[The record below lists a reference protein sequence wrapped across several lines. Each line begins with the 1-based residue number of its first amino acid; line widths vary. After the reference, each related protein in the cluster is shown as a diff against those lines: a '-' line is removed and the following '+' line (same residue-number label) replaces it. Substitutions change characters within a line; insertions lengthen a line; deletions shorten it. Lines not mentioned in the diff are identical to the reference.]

1 MDTSDR
7 QPTIDLAVEGAGY
20 RAAMAPSSKAEH
32 GAADIAEEK
41 RARREFWRLAYAIA
55 FTLPLVMEMV
65 ADLFGHHLI
74 PGWKQALLAT
84 PVQFWAGAPFYAA
97 AWRALRAR
105 SGNMDLL
112 VTLGTSAAYG
122 FSLYQL
128 ATSASH
134 LYFEASAVVVTL
146 VLLRRW
152 LEARAR
158 RSASAL
164 LRA

>member
-7 QPTIDLAVEGAGY
+7 QPTIDLAIEGAGY
-20 RAAMAPSSKAEH
+20 RAAMAPKAEQA
-32 GAADIAEEK
+32 AADIADKK

-55 FTLPLVMEMV
+55 FTLPLVMEM
-65 ADLFGHHLI
+65 AANLFGHHLI

-84 PVQFWAGAPFYAA
+84 PVQLWAGAPFYGA

-112 VTLGTSAAYG
+112 VALGTSAAYG

-128 ATSASH
+128 ATGAPH
-134 LYFEASAVVVTL
+134 LYFEVSAVVVTL
-146 VLLRRW
+146 VVLGRW

-158 RSASAL
+158 RNTPAS